1 MNNNTVPCSYLK
13 LILISTLHLILG
25 VGCQPAPELK
35 CKLYNQDTTVI
46 CEKADGEKIL
56 ALVWREKK

>member
-1 MNNNTVPCSYLK
+1 MNK
-13 LILISTLHLILG
+13 LILIGGTLLLMG
-25 VGCQPAPELK
+25 VGCTPAPELK
-35 CKLYNQDTTVI
+35 CRLYNQDTTVI